1 MTVPFWPVLEREF
14 ARSTTGCRIFADE
27 ESALAW
33 VAALRVE
40 QDAVGVT
47 WASALIAETGSVVLC
62 GNDGQRRS
70 DSLLCRHHLALV
82 RCRDIHRDLA
92 SFLATLPGERLHQVV
107 GSHLTLITG
116 PSRTADI
123 EKVLVIPAHG
133 PAQLTVVIVDD
144 ATLAPCAADCRSG

>member
-1 MTVPFWPVLEREF
+1 MPVPFWPTLKREF
-14 ARSTTGCRIFADE
+14 ARSSTRCRVFTDRAA
-27 ESALAW
+27 ALAW
-33 VAALRVE
+33 VTELRSAGD
-40 QDAVGVT
+40 QIGVT
-47 WASALIAETGSVVLC
+47 WARALLAETGTVVLC
-62 GNDGQRRS
+62 GNDGQHRR

-92 SFLATLPGERLHQVV
+92 SYLATLPGERLHQEV

-144 ATLAPCAADCRSG
+144 